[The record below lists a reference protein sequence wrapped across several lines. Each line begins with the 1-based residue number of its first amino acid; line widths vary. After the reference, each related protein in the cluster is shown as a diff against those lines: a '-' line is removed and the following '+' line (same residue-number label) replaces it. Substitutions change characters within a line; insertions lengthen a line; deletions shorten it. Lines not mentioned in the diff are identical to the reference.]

1 MRGGTLALLAITAA
15 LATACDDSTDPSGAQ
30 ITYTATLTG
39 AAERPNAVTT
49 SGTGTWTGTL
59 DTRTGI
65 LSYNLSF
72 SGLGSNTTLAHIHGP
87 GTTEEAVGVIVNL
100 NQPAQARTITIGATS
115 GTGTGTVN
123 LNVGASWTA
132 AGATITGA
140 QLKDLMDQGLTYVN
154 IHTATNGGGEIRGQI
169 TKQ

>member
-15 LATACDDSTDPSGAQ
+15 LGTACADSTEPGAQ

-65 LSYNLSF
+65 LSYDLSF
-72 SGLGSNTTLAHIHGP
+72 SGLGSNTTSAHIHGP

-100 NQPAQARTITIGATS
+100 NQAAQARTITIGATS

-123 LNVGASWTA
+123 LNVGTVWTA
-132 AGATITGA
+132 TINGQ

-169 TKQ
+169 TRQ